1 MSVIKKRYTKSE
13 KMAIV
18 LESQEDGVV
27 IEDLAHRYAVHE
39 NTIRRWRKEYSV
51 YNTNAF
57 PGKGNEILTEE
68 QREIKQLRKDLKEA
82 QLANEILKKAMG
94 IISSPNRKNLLS

>member
-18 LESQEDGVV
+18 LESQEEGMV

-39 NTIRRWRKEYSV
+39 NTIRRWRKEYSA
-51 YNTNAF
+51 YNTAAF

-68 QREIKQLRKDLKEA
+68 QREIKRLRKDLKDA

>member
-18 LESQEDGVV
+18 LESQEEGMV

-39 NTIRRWRKEYSV
+39 NTIRRWRKEYSA
-51 YNTNAF
+51 YNTAAF
-57 PGKGNEILTEE
+57 PGKGNEICLLYT
-68 QREIKQLRKDLKEA
+68 
-82 QLANEILKKAMG
+82 
-94 IISSPNRKNLLS
+94 SPSPRDGLLSRMPSSA

>member
-18 LESQEDGVV
+18 LESQEEGMV

-39 NTIRRWRKEYSV
+39 NTIRRWRKEYSA
-51 YNTNAF
+51 YNTAAF
-57 PGKGNEILTEE
+57 AGKGNEILTEE
-68 QREIKQLRKDLKEA
+68 QREIKRLRKDLKDA

>member
-1 MSVIKKRYTKSE
+1 
-13 KMAIV
+13 MAIV
-18 LESQEDGVV
+18 LESQEEGMF
-27 IEDLAHRYAVHE
+27 IEDLAHRYTVHE
-39 NTIRRWRKEYSV
+39 NTIRRWCKEYSA
-51 YNTNAF
+51 YNSNAF

-68 QREIKQLRKDLKEA
+68 QRELKRLRKELKEA

>member
-1 MSVIKKRYTKSE
+1 LFNIKITNKCQLSKRDT
-13 KMAIV
+13 
-18 LESQEDGVV
+18 QNQ
-27 IEDLAHRYAVHE
+27 

>member
-18 LESQEDGVV
+18 LESQEQSVV
-27 IEDLAHRYAVHE
+27 IEDLAHRYAVHA
-39 NTIRRWRKEYSV
+39 NTIRRWRKEHSA

-57 PGKGNEILTEE
+57 PGKGNEVLTDE
-68 QREIKQLRKDLKEA
+68 QRENKRLRKELKEA